1 MSLRL
6 RDTDP
11 ICAFRFSVSRFSAA
25 MVLAIDLL
33 SERPEDVQEKRDLL
47 EVASL
52 RLDLMA
58 DISVRLFTSSNSYA
72 VSSYLSYTACSQSRS
87 AVPPAFARQG

>member
-1 MSLRL
+1 
-6 RDTDP
+6 
-11 ICAFRFSVSRFSAA
+11 

-47 EVASL
+47 EFASL

-58 DISVRLFTSSNSYA
+58 DISVRLSTSSD
-72 VSSYLSYTACSQSRS
+72 
-87 AVPPAFARQG
+87 F

>member
-1 MSLRL
+1 
-6 RDTDP
+6 
-11 ICAFRFSVSRFSAA
+11 

-47 EVASL
+47 EFASL

-58 DISVRLFTSSNSYA
+58 DISVRLST
-72 VSSYLSYTACSQSRS
+72 CSD
-87 AVPPAFARQG
+87 PMLPAHTLHVQPVHGRGALFLRLLLDKAKAQLEKKK